1 MVCVCWGVGSGK
13 ITHLL
18 EIHIKKFTSEILSSL
33 LYENKGKDRGKQGL
47 WMLGKDTR
55 GFTDYFIFVSSNYKC
70 ERTNQHQN
78 LRRFLKTVALSGPQR
93 LPLTPKKAFT

>member
-33 LYENKGKDRGKQGL
+33 LYENKGKTGVVDAGERH
-47 WMLGKDTR
+47 TR
-55 GFTDYFIFVSSNYKC
+55 IY
-70 ERTNQHQN
+70 
-78 LRRFLKTVALSGPQR
+78 
-93 LPLTPKKAFT
+93 